1 MLGGFISVRPALKRI
16 IVSSESCEGNN
27 GRCEH
32 QTRLCHRRKSPH
44 QDINLLRLPD
54 MRDITA
60 GKALGAVKACE
71 GVLLLLALE
80 EGNVMPIHC
89 VKVANE
95 SHAEL
100 ATANIRTGNC

>member
-1 MLGGFISVRPALKRI
+1 
-16 IVSSESCEGNN
+16 
-27 GRCEH
+27 
-32 QTRLCHRRKSPH
+32 
-44 QDINLLRLPD
+44 

-71 GVLLLLALE
+71 GVLLLFALDD
-80 EGNVMPIHC
+80 GNVMPIHC